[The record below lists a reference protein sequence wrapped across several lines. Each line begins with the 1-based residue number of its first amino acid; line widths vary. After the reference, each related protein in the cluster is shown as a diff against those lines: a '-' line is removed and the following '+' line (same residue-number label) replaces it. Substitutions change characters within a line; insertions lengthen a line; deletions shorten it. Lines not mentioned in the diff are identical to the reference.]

1 MKHKLCTIDHSS
13 EEDRMNQKFR
23 FRFTPLF
30 SLIFIPSLL
39 VLFYSCG
46 KDHQDSK
53 ESQAPAKV
61 ENAVQESS
69 LSTVTLSP
77 KAEERLGIE
86 VSSVE
91 SRKLP
96 GSLELGGEIISVPGN
111 DVRVSAPVAGTV
123 FTAESGV
130 IPSAGK
136 FVKQGEAILRLLM
149 LPPEKE
155 LYGAREEVAVRQQ
168 EYEVAR
174 AKADR
179 AKQLLASRAI
189 SEKSFEEIQA
199 ELTRAK
205 AALNAATA
213 KLNLLSG
220 ADLDAAAGNLSTL
233 VLESPVDGVLQR
245 IFVAQGQSVPAST
258 VLFEV
263 ASLHPVW
270 IRVPVYIGDL
280 AKIDLR
286 KDVTVIPLGTGQNPS
301 YFQAK
306 PVQGP
311 PLSDAG
317 SASADLF
324 FEMANKDRLFRI
336 GQKVRVSLLQIT
348 PEESLVVPWSA
359 ILYDIN
365 GGNWVY
371 IRIASRVYSRRRV
384 EVSHIVNDFAVLT
397 RGVKVG
403 DEVVVAGAAEI
414 FGTEFGVGK

>member
-1 MKHKLCTIDHSS
+1 MHRKRQLRSS
-13 EEDRMNQKFR
+13 Q
-23 FRFTPLF
+23 L
-30 SLIFIPSLL
+30 SSIILITVLL
-39 VLFYSCG
+39 VIFYSCG
-46 KDHQDSK
+46 KDQQASQ
-53 ESQAPAKV
+53 ESQIPAKV

-86 VSSVE
+86 VSAVE

-96 GSLELGGEIISVPGN
+96 GSLDVGGEIISVPGN

-123 FTAESGV
+123 FTAESGA

-136 FVKQGEAILRLLM
+136 FVRKGEAILRLLM

-168 EYEVAR
+168 EYEVAQ
-174 AKADR
+174 AKANR
-179 AKQLLASRAI
+179 AKQLLANRAI

-280 AKIDLR
+280 AKIDLQE
-286 KDVTVIPLGTGQNPS
+286 DVTVIPLGTDRS
-301 YFQAK
+301 SSHFQAK

-324 FEMANKDRLFRI
+324 FEMANKDKLFRI
-336 GQKVRVSLLQIT
+336 GQKVRISFLQKT

-403 DEVVVAGAAEI
+403 DEVVAAGAAEI

>member
-1 MKHKLCTIDHSS
+1 
-13 EEDRMNQKFR
+13 MNQKFR
-23 FRFTPLF
+23 FRFTQLFYLILTPL
-30 SLIFIPSLL
+30 LL
-39 VLFYSCG
+39 VIFVSCG

-69 LSTVTLSP
+69 LSTVTLSL

-91 SRKLP
+91 SRILP

-111 DVRVSAPVAGTV
+111 DIRVSAPVAGTV
-123 FTAESGV
+123 FTAESGA
-130 IPSAGK
+130 IPPAGK

-149 LPPEKE
+149 MPPEKE

-168 EYEVAR
+168 EYEVAQAKANR
-174 AKADR
+174 AK
-179 AKQLLASRAI
+179 KLLASRAI

-205 AALNAATA
+205 AALNAAIA

-280 AKIDLR
+280 AKIDLQN
-286 KDVTVIPLGTGQNPS
+286 DVIVIPLGTDRS
-301 YFQAK
+301 SSHLQAK

-311 PLSDAG
+311 PLSDAS

-324 FEMANKDRLFRI
+324 FEMANKDRLFRV
-336 GQKVRVSLLQIT
+336 GQKVRVSLLQKT
-348 PEESLVVPWSA
+348 SEESLVVPWSA
-359 ILYDIN
+359 ILYDID
-365 GGNWVY
+365 GGKWVY
-371 IRIASRVYSRRRV
+371 IRIGPHVYSRRRV
-384 EVSHIVNDFAVLT
+384 EVSHIVDDFAVLT
-397 RGVKVG
+397 RGVEVG
-403 DEVVVAGAAEI
+403 DEVVVVGAAEI

>member
-1 MKHKLCTIDHSS
+1 
-13 EEDRMNQKFR
+13 
-23 FRFTPLF
+23 
-30 SLIFIPSLL
+30 
-39 VLFYSCG
+39 
-46 KDHQDSK
+46 
-53 ESQAPAKV
+53 
-61 ENAVQESS
+61 
-69 LSTVTLSP
+69 
-77 KAEERLGIE
+77 
-86 VSSVE
+86 
-91 SRKLP
+91 
-96 GSLELGGEIISVPGN
+96 
-111 DVRVSAPVAGTV
+111 
-123 FTAESGV
+123 
-130 IPSAGK
+130 
-136 FVKQGEAILRLLM
+136 M

-168 EYEVAR
+168 EYEVAQ

-205 AALNAATA
+205 ASLNAATA

-245 IFVAQGQSVPAST
+245 IFVAQRQTVPAST
-258 VLFEV
+258 ALFEV

-280 AKIDLR
+280 AKIDLQ
-286 KDVTVIPLGTGQNPS
+286 KDVTVIPLGTDRNS
-301 YFQAK
+301 SFFQAK
-306 PVQGP
+306 AVQGP
-311 PLSDAG
+311 PLSDPG

-324 FEMANKDRLFRI
+324 FEIANKDRLFRI
-336 GQKVRVSLLQIT
+336 GQKVRVSLLQKT
-348 PEESLVVPWSA
+348 ALLV
-359 ILYDIN
+359 DIN

-371 IRIASRVYSRRRV
+371 TKIASHVYSRRRV

-414 FGTEFGVGK
+414 YGTEFGVGK

>member
-1 MKHKLCTIDHSS
+1 
-13 EEDRMNQKFR
+13 MNQKFR